1 MMENFTPISALIGG
15 ALIGLS
21 AGLLWIVN
29 GRIAGIAGILG
40 NIAPV
45 RENEVVWRV
54 VFLVALAVGAGLAWH
69 FGPALLPTLAIF
81 TPTQSTPLGL
91 LVVAGLLVGV
101 GTRLSNGCTSGHG
114 VCGLAR
120 LSPRSLAA
128 VITFMLLGIVTVTI
142 VRHVI

>member
-1 MMENFTPISALIGG
+1 MENFAPVSALIGG

-40 NIAPV
+40 NIVPAREHEV
-45 RENEVVWRV
+45 RWRV
-54 VFLVALAVGAGLAWH
+54 VFLVALAIGAGLAWY
-69 FGPALLPTLAIF
+69 FGPAVIPSLTIV
-81 TPTQSTPLGL
+81 TPTQSTPLAL
-91 LVVAGLLVGV
+91 LVVAGVLVGV

-128 VITFMLLGIVTVTI
+128 VITFMLLGIVTVSI

>member
-1 MMENFTPISALIGG
+1 MENFSPISALIGG

-21 AGLLWIVN
+21 AGLLWIIN

-40 NIAPV
+40 NVVPV
-45 RENEVVWRV
+45 RENEVGWRL
-54 VFLVALAVGAGLAWH
+54 VFLAALAIGAGLAWH
-69 FGPALLPTLAIF
+69 LGPAIAPSLAIV

-91 LVVAGLLVGV
+91 LVIAGLLVGI

-128 VITFMLLGIVTVTI
+128 VLTFMLLGVVTVTV
-142 VRHVI
+142 VRHLI

>member
-1 MMENFTPISALIGG
+1 MENFTPVSALIGG

-29 GRIAGIAGILG
+29 GRIAGIAGVLG
-40 NIAPV
+40 NIVPV
-45 RENEVVWRV
+45 RENEIGWRI
-54 VFLVALAVGAGLAWH
+54 VFLGALAVGAGVAWH
-69 FGPALLPTLAIF
+69 FGPAVVPSLTVL

-91 LVVAGLLVGV
+91 LVIAGVLVGI

-114 VCGLAR
+114 VSGLAR

-128 VITFMLLGIVTVTI
+128 VATFMLLGVVTVSI

>member
-1 MMENFTPISALIGG
+1 MENFTPVSALIGG

-21 AGLLWIVN
+21 AGLLWLIN

-40 NIAPV
+40 NTVPV
-45 RENEVVWRV
+45 RENEVGWRV
-54 VFLVALAVGAGLAWH
+54 VFLIALAVGAGIAWY
-69 FGPALLPTLAIF
+69 AIPTAIPSLTIM

-91 LVVAGLLVGV
+91 LVIAGALVGI

-120 LSPRSLAA
+120 LSPRSFAA
-128 VITFMLLGIVTVTI
+128 VITFMLLGIVTVSV

>member
-1 MMENFTPISALIGG
+1 MENFTPISALIGG

-21 AGLLWIVN
+21 AGLMWAIN

-40 NIAPV
+40 NIVPV
-45 RENEVVWRV
+45 RDHEVAWRAA
-54 VFLVALAVGAGLAWH
+54 FLVALAIGAGLAWH
-69 FGPALLPTLAIF
+69 FGPSVVPVLTVL
-81 TPTQSTPLGL
+81 TPTQSTPLGWL
-91 LVVAGLLVGV
+91 IAAGVLVGV

-120 LSPRSLAA
+120 LSRRSLAA
-128 VITFMLLGIVTVTI
+128 VITFMFFAFVTVTI

>member
-1 MMENFTPISALIGG
+1 LAGG
-15 ALIGLS
+15 LLIGLS
-21 AGLLWIVN
+21 AGLLWVVN

-40 NIAPV
+40 NIVPV
-45 RENEVVWRV
+45 RENEVGWRI
-54 VFLVALAVGAGLAWH
+54 VFLVALAVGAGLAWY
-69 FGPALLPTLAIF
+69 FGPTIVPGLALA

-91 LVVAGLLVGV
+91 LIIAGVLVGV

-120 LSPRSLAA
+120 LSPRSFAA

>member
-1 MMENFTPISALIGG
+1 MENFSPISALIGG

-21 AGLLWIVN
+21 AGLLWVIN

-40 NIAPV
+40 NVVPV
-45 RENEVVWRV
+45 RENEVGWRL
-54 VFLVALAVGAGLAWH
+54 VFLAALAIGAGLAWH
-69 FGPALLPTLAIF
+69 LGPAIAPSLAIV

-91 LVVAGLLVGV
+91 LVIAGLLVGI

-128 VITFMLLGIVTVTI
+128 VLTFMLLGVVTVTV